1 MPLDAKSQPTTA
13 TVYKNFLY
21 YADQKDNAIHKCDKT
36 SGGQREVVR
45 NNTGKITDIKSY
57 YHKK

>member
-45 NNTGKITDIKSY
+45 NNTGKITDI
-57 YHKK
+57 